1 MAIESAPRT
10 LTTEEAGAKRAGAEL
25 EAPRTVVGSER
36 FMQVGTRAVPHAV
49 NLLNPSHMEWTRDG
63 RLLVCEHTAGR
74 IMDVTA
80 GGDMRDAEPFAYG
93 LEGPAAILPQ
103 DDHILV
109 SESWAGRVVAL
120 PLGGGDA
127 GDAPAYAEDLSVP
140 YGLSQDRSGRIFV
153 SEKADRFRSQLT
165 ELVEGAGGKETRP
178 FVTNIPIQPAAPG
191 RAPLGTYPTGEW
203 DRYAAG
209 GCSAD
214 WPDFSGPDRAFAVG
228 YLGLIVR
235 ARPEGGDFLDT
246 LAKHPDEMLIAW
258 GLQRTAGMKYN
269 AADGRYYVTQPEAG
283 SVLVVDPDAPA
294 NYALTPPVVR
304 GLNQPSCVR
313 FSPDGTE
320 MFVCASGDGV
330 VWRIRL

>member
-1 MAIESAPRT
+1 MAIETGVRKAQI
-10 LTTEEAGAKRAGAEL
+10 EAL
-25 EAPRTVVGSER
+25 QQPRTVVSSER
-36 FMQVGTRAVPHAV
+36 FVHVGTRARPHAV
-49 NLLNPSHMEWTRDG
+49 NLLNPSHMEWTRGG

-74 IMDVTA
+74 IIDVTD
-80 GGDMRDAEPFAYG
+80 GGDMKDARPFAVG
-93 LEGPAAILPQ
+93 LQGPAAILPQ
-103 DDHILV
+103 EDRILV

-120 PLGGGDA
+120 PLAGGDA
-127 GDAPAYAEDLSVP
+127 TEAETYAGNLSVP
-140 YGLSQDRSGRIFV
+140 YGLSQDSSGRVFV
-153 SEKADRFRSQLT
+153 SEKPDRFRSQLT
-165 ELVEGAGGKETRP
+165 EISEGPQGIDRRA
-178 FVTNIPIQPAAPG
+178 FVTNIPIQPAPPG
-191 RAPLGTYPTGEW
+191 RAPLDTYPTDEW

-214 WPDFSGPDRAFAVG
+214 WPDFSGPDRLFAVG

-235 ARPEGGDFLDT
+235 ALPDGGDFLDMMAT
-246 LAKHPDEMLIAW
+246 HQDEVLVAW
-258 GLQRTAGMKYN
+258 GLQRTAGMKFN
-269 AADGRYYVTQPEAG
+269 PKDGRYYVTQPEAG
-283 SVLVVDPDAPA
+283 SVLVVDPERPG